1 MLFIIKFVEPTPVF
15 WQVLL
20 LFVHFLSGGMAK
32 NGTFDFFF
40 KRMKYLL
47 YGCLMVENHE
57 IKSNFCK
64 C

>member
-32 NGTFDFFF
+32 NGTF
-40 KRMKYLL
+40 
-47 YGCLMVENHE
+47 
-57 IKSNFCK
+57 
-64 C
+64 